1 MHNIHIGV
9 KKEFHEKLEE
19 LLSDVCY
26 RKTMFYKNVVFD
38 FDKEDWCHPH
48 NPLPAEVL
56 AYLESIGNENYGF
69 VRVNKSEFDVEVH
82 GSPNSVSI
90 DVNIGVRVL

>member
-9 KKEFHEKLEE
+9 EKENCNRLEE

-26 RKTMFYKNVVFD
+26 KKLVFYKNVIFE

-48 NPLPAEVL
+48 NPLPAGVL
-56 AYLESIGNENYGF
+56 TYLNILGEENYGF
-69 VRVNKSEFDVEVH
+69 VRVNKSLFEVEIH
-82 GSPNSVSI
+82 GTPSNFGVEI
-90 DVNIGVRVL
+90 NIGVKII